1 MSSEKEIIDKLPAL
15 GIIFKLTEKS
25 RDFIVEKYSV
35 TNYKKSNEKIEKLT
49 TQDVSTTI
57 SIDTI
62 NFPAGSIVVPT
73 NQKNVNL
80 IYEIFEPEAP
90 NSFVS
95 WGLIKTNLNSTLPI
109 YRIPNN
115 QNNEK

>member
-15 GIIFKLTEKS
+15 GIIFNSIEKS

-35 TNYKKSNEKIEKLT
+35 TDYKKSNEIIEKLT

-57 SIDTI
+57 SMDTI

-80 IYEIFEPEAP
+80 IYEILEPEAP

-95 WGLIKTNLNSTLPI
+95 WGLIKANLNSTLPI

-115 QNNEK
+115 LDNEK